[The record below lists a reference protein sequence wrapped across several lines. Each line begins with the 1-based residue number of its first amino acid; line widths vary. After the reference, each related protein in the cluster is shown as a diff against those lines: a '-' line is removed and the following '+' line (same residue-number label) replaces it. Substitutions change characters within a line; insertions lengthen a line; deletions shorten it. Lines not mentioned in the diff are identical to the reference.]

1 MANDNGPLFMNLH
14 LPLALFALAIAIFF
28 AAQISTVNR
37 SGKTMRWQ
45 LANFDKQNS
54 NLKDA
59 QKQFAE
65 LLQAREKLVKQSG
78 QVQEQYTAL
87 FNDVLDLAK
96 DDADAKT
103 VVEKWGIQRQPNP
116 PAGGAAPAST
126 SEATPAS
133 TTK

>member
-1 MANDNGPLFMNLH
+1 MNLH
-14 LPLALFALAIAIFF
+14 LPLALLALAFAMFL
-28 AAQISTVNR
+28 AAQIATVNR
-37 SGKTMRWQ
+37 GGKTMRWQ
-45 LANFDKQNS
+45 LANFDKQDS

-78 QVQEQYTAL
+78 QVQQQYTAL
-87 FNDVLDLAK
+87 LNDVLDLAK

-116 PAGGAAPAST
+116 PAGGAASAPGG
-126 SEATPAS
+126 EATPES

>member
-1 MANDNGPLFMNLH
+1 MGNDDGPLFMNLH
-14 LPLALFALAIAIFF
+14 LPLALLALAIAIFLG
-28 AAQISTVNR
+28 AQIASVNQ

-45 LANFDKQNS
+45 LANYDKQNS

-59 QKQFAE
+59 QTQFAE
-65 LLQAREKLVKQSG
+65 LLRKREELVKQSS
-78 QVQEQYTAL
+78 QVQQQYTAL

-103 VVEKWGIQRQPNP
+103 VVDKWGIQRQPNP
-116 PAGGAAPAST
+116 PAGGAPPAPG
-126 SEATPAS
+126 SEATPGS